1 MENITYFDT
10 MLGSAIVLLGLKGF
24 INGFIK
30 ELFGLFGIIG
40 GTYVGTNYSAD
51 IGSLVNDEFFHLNNQ
66 SAIELTGFL
75 ITLVVFLTTL
85 TILGTI
91 LTKLSSVSG
100 LGIVNKLFGVL
111 AGNIKFFFIFSILIY
126 IAMNFKVTNDILENS
141 TKDSVLFPILR
152 DTGAYLV
159 KIETFKID
167 EKIEQINTSGQ
178 NTLEVVEENLIKA
191 LENSNE

>member
-51 IGSLVNDEFFHLNNQ
+51 IGALVNDEFFHLNNQ

-126 IAMNFKVTNDILENS
+126 IAMNFKVTNDILEDS

-178 NTLEVVEENLIKA
+178 KTLEVVEENLIKA

>member
-126 IAMNFKVTNDILENS
+126 IAMNFKVTNDILEDS

-178 NTLEVVEENLIKA
+178 KTLEVVEENLIKA

>member
-51 IGSLVNDEFFHLNNQ
+51 IGALVNDEFFHLNNQ

-75 ITLVVFLTTL
+75 ITLVVFLSTL

>member
-51 IGSLVNDEFFHLNNQ
+51 IGALVNDEFFHLNNQ

>member
-91 LTKLSSVSG
+91 LTKLSSFSG

-178 NTLEVVEENLIKA
+178 KTLEVVEENLIKA